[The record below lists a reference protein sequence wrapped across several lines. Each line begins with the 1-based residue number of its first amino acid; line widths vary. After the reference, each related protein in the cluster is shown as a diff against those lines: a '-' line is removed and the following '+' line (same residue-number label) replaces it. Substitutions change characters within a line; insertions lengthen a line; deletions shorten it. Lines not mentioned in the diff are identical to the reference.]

1 MYKDAFTTLTFL
13 FFIRHFYI
21 YLRLYQKVAL
31 EGLNIGIKSLNVFVI
46 KNYKTLFSEQCKM
59 FNKKSLLLLVLCLYK
74 RRSVY
79 KSC

>member
-31 EGLNIGIKSLNVFVI
+31 EVVKHMYQKLKCIFH
-46 KNYKTLFSEQCKM
+46 
-59 FNKKSLLLLVLCLYK
+59 
-74 RRSVY
+74 
-79 KSC
+79 